1 MKRQGLSIC
10 KVLPGP
16 AVGRSAWV
24 GLALGLLVVHQR
36 RSAELFRFGSR
47 LCKKSKTLDCDRI
60 SYSFKAA
67 VGAHIASQFIFGLEP
82 ENIVLVAL

>member
-1 MKRQGLSIC
+1 MQGASQAGG
-10 KVLPGP
+10 GP
-16 AVGRSAWV
+16 LRVGWA
-24 GLALGLLVVHQR
+24 GLRAACRHQR

-67 VGAHIASQFIFGLEP
+67 VGAHIASQFNFGLEP
-82 ENIVLVAL
+82 KNIILVAL